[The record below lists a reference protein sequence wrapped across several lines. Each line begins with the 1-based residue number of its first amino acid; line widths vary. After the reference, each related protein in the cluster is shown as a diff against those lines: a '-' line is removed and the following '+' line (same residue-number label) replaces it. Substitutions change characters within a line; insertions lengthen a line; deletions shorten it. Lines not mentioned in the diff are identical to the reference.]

1 MDPLALQVLG
11 LLAQASLDLTAVPLL
26 LQQQLQEAEL
36 DLQPEVA
43 WQLRRELA
51 WPLQVWENQLVVV
64 SHLAPFSMVFVEFV
78 ASEVLIHAEMQMG
91 KDYANLVNLVG
102 HHV

>member
-26 LQQQLQEAEL
+26 LQQLQEAEL

-91 KDYANLVNLVG
+91 KDYVNLVNLVA